1 MVWSKKAT
9 TETIENDYL
18 YSRFKLKMPDLDKH
32 DKDNLKHAHDK
43 AIELTKSQL
52 KQLKKSACFI
62 SIFRFAYFPI
72 NTKILPTF
80 YDLGLFVGST
90 HLRGEGEAYKWILL
104 KDKHKYEDLDL
115 DLTLVLLTGVLAGSN
130 DGLGAD
136 LWYRMGITRK
146 LLKHLV
152 KLIEAEQKYDER

>member
-1 MVWSKKAT
+1 MVWPKKAT
-9 TETIENDYL
+9 TEIIENDYS
-18 YSRFKLKMPDLDKH
+18 YSRFKLKIPDLDKH
-32 DKDNLKHAHDK
+32 DKDNLKHAHNK
-43 AIELTKSQL
+43 ATGLTKPRL
-52 KQLKKSACFI
+52 KQLKKLVRFI

-72 NTKILPTF
+72 NAKILPTF

-90 HLRGEGEAYKWILL
+90 HLWDEAYKWTLL

-115 DLTLVLLTGVLAGSN
+115 DLTLVLLTGVLAGSD
-130 DGLGAD
+130 DGLDAG

-146 LLKHLV
+146 LLKRLV

>member
-9 TETIENDYL
+9 AETIENDYL

-32 DKDNLKHAHDK
+32 DKNNLKHARDNANK
-43 AIELTKSQL
+43 VTKPQL
-52 KQLKKSACFI
+52 KQLKKLARFI

-72 NTKILPTF
+72 NAKILPTF

-90 HLRGEGEAYKWILL
+90 HLWDEAYKWILL
-104 KDKHKYEDLDL
+104 EDKHKYEDLDL
-115 DLTLVLLTGVLAGSN
+115 DLTLVLLTAVLAGSD

-136 LWYRMGITRK
+136 LWYRMGITIEDE
-146 LLKHLV
+146 LKITH
-152 KLIEAEQKYDER
+152 IFIC

>member
-1 MVWSKKAT
+1 MVWPKQVT
-9 TETIENDYL
+9 TETIENDYS

-32 DKDNLKHAHDK
+32 DKDNLKHAHDN

-52 KQLKKSACFI
+52 KQLKKLARFI
-62 SIFRFAYFPI
+62 SIFRFTYFPI
-72 NTKILPTF
+72 NAKILPTF

-90 HLRGEGEAYKWILL
+90 HLWDEAYKWILL
-104 KDKHKYEDLDL
+104 KGKHKYEDLDL
-115 DLTLVLLTGVLAGSN
+115 DLTLVLLTAVLAGSN
-130 DGLGAD
+130 DGLGAN

-146 LLKHLV
+146 LLKHSV

>member
-1 MVWSKKAT
+1 MRR
-9 TETIENDYL
+9 INDKR
-18 YSRFKLKMPDLDKH
+18 YSRFKLKLPSLDEH
-32 DKDNLKHAHDK
+32 DKNNLKHAYDNAAK
-43 AIELTKSQL
+43 LTKSQL
-52 KQLKKSACFI
+52 KQLKKLARFI
-62 SIFRFAYFPI
+62 SIFRFTYFPI

-90 HLRGEGEAYKWILL
+90 HLWDEAYKWILL
-104 KDKHKYEDLDL
+104 KGKHKYEDLDL

-152 KLIEAEQKYDER
+152 KLIGIEQNCDRRQKKFKD

>member
-9 TETIENDYL
+9 TETIENDYP
-18 YSRFKLKMPDLDKH
+18 YSRFKLKMPDLDEH
-32 DKDNLKHAHDK
+32 DRNNLKHAHDNATK
-43 AIELTKSQL
+43 LTKPQL
-52 KQLKKSACFI
+52 KQLKKLARFI

-80 YDLGLFVGST
+80 CDLGLFVGST
-90 HLRGEGEAYKWILL
+90 HLWDEAYKWILL

-115 DLTLVLLTGVLAGSN
+115 DLTLALLTAVLAGSN

-152 KLIEAEQKYDER
+152 KLIEVEQNYDER

>member
-9 TETIENDYL
+9 TETIEDDYSH
-18 YSRFKLKMPDLDKH
+18 SRFKLKMPDLDKH

-43 AIELTKSQL
+43 AIGLTKSQL
-52 KQLKKSACFI
+52 KQLKKLARFI
-62 SIFRFAYFPI
+62 SIFRFTYFPI

-80 YDLGLFVGST
+80 YDLDLFVGTT
-90 HLRGEGEAYKWILL
+90 HLWDEAYKWFLL

-146 LLKHLV
+146 SLKHLV
-152 KLIEAEQKYDER
+152 KLIEVEQKYDER